1 MSFPWLDGNFG
12 RSFDRMSGPCGQW
25 RAEVLSCQGKL
36 GVVLCSIKRSRL
48 GARLGFAMNIRN
60 LSNQETVISVRRGR
74 CLSRLHDE
82 SSKLRLLIIGHWLY
96 CLWRSG

>member
-1 MSFPWLDGNFG
+1 MAFPWLDGNFG
-12 RSFDRMSGPCGQW
+12 RSFDRVNGPCGQW

-60 LSNQETVISVRRGR
+60 LSNQETVISVRRRR

-96 CLWRSG
+96 CLWRGG